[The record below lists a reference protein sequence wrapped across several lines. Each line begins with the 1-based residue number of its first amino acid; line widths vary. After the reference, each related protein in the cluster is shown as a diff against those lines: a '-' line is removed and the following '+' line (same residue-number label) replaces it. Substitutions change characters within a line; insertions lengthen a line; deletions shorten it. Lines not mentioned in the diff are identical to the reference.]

1 MDAFLR
7 GCTEKKAA
15 LVALDKNPST
25 LEEASM
31 YMKGAITNQRLILG
45 TKKHEVKRVTF
56 EDDDDEQELKV
67 RALYK
72 DKPESSVLENRIK
85 KTEDD
90 IQEIK
95 KTVGQIVNII
105 KNRDNNRSRSPIQS
119 PQRIRRTPENCE
131 CFCCGQIGHFASTC
145 PNRSTARSRS
155 PSPNKQLNS
164 NGLKM

>member
-1 MDAFLR
+1 VDAFLR

-95 KTVGQIVNII
+95 KTVGQIVNIL